1 MSKLTFEYSYLFEYW
16 KIDDYSN
23 NSNNK
28 VTNSVKF
35 RAWLPDFSSRAKKN
49 SVQELHQ
56 PAHAQLVYFHR
67 HVFTKFLFLKWIVA
81 ILRVLLDIWFGRKMI
96 NKQFIRYV
104 VDFMQKKLSFGLK
117 LTRIIEGRSI
127 QTTSWGGVYKSR
139 IID

>member
-1 MSKLTFEYSYLFEYW
+1 MSKLTFEYLYLFEYW

-35 RAWLPDFSSRAKKN
+35 RAWLPDFSSRATNK
-49 SVQELHQ
+49 SY
-56 PAHAQLVYFHR
+56 HAQMGYFR
-67 HVFTKFLFLKWIVA
+67 KHVFTMFLFLKWIVA
-81 ILRVLLDIWFGRKMI
+81 ILRVILDIWFGRKMI

-127 QTTSWGGVYKSR
+127 QTTSWGGGYKSR

>member
-1 MSKLTFEYSYLFEYW
+1 MSKLTFEYLYLFEYW

-23 NSNNK
+23 KSNNK

-117 LTRIIEGRSI
+117 LTRIIEDRSI
-127 QTTSWGGVYKSR
+127 QTNSWGGFLAC
-139 IID
+139 D